1 MNLTINNTPYRY
13 NQYNNQCK
21 PRPNFNGNIANS
33 VSKAAG
39 EVEKELSSNSSKF
52 FAPFTKMFD
61 QTSEWL
67 CQKVAKPVLGSNW
80 FGGFAEKVQNA
91 DNLFQHC
98 LTTGSVITSGLYMQ
112 RTLANKDM
120 DKDRKNTLAVNQF
133 LTLCV
138 STAGAYTMD
147 KYLKNWWENMSAKY
161 VGHKVLDDTFAK
173 DYKDVKDAINN
184 INKALKADGN
194 ADIFKLAE
202 TSKKELNMTEKGYK
216 FLTDTITNSLDK
228 AKETKE
234 ELKSLKSIKLDKFI
248 DKLVKQERIP
258 KLTSGLKKQITGFGL
273 LRSMIVFG
281 FVYRY
286 FVPVAVTKPAN
297 KLCDMYL
304 EHKKAKEAA
313 QKTA

>member
-1 MNLTINNTPYRY
+1 MNVTLNNTSYNNRY
-13 NQYNNQCK
+13 NQFAQCRPK
-21 PRPNFNGNIANS
+21 PNFTANF
-33 VSKAAG
+33 VNTAAN

-67 CQKVAKPVLGSNW
+67 CQKIAKPVLGSKW
-80 FGGFAEKVQNA
+80 FGGFAEKVQNTG
-91 DNLFQHC
+91 DLLFQHC

-112 RTLANKDM
+112 RTLANDNL

-138 STAGAYTMD
+138 STAGAYLLD
-147 KYLKNWWENMSAKY
+147 GYLKDWWENVSARY
-161 VGHKVLDDTFAK
+161 VGLKVLDNNFDK
-173 DYKDVKDAINN
+173 DFKDVNKTLNSL
-184 INKALKADGN
+184 NKALKTNPDTDVKEFAVQ
-194 ADIFKLAE
+194 A
-202 TSKKELNMTEKGYK
+202 KKTHSMTEEGYK
-216 FLTDTITNSLDK
+216 FLTDTIDSAVKT
-228 AKETKE
+228 AKENDE
-234 ELKSLKSIKLDKFI
+234 PLKKIKTIKLDKFTK
-248 DKLVKQERIP
+248 KLVDNGRIP
-258 KLTSGLKKQITGFGL
+258 KLAEKAQKQVKGMGL

-304 EHKKAKEAA
+304 EHKKAKEAQKA
-313 QKTA
+313 QVA

>member
-1 MNLTINNTPYRY
+1 MNITLNNTSYRY
-13 NQYNNQCK
+13 NQYNTQCRPK
-21 PRPNFNGNIANS
+21 PVFKGNPAGK
-33 VSKAAG
+33 VAEAAG
-39 EVEKELSSNSSKF
+39 EVGRELSSNSSKF

-67 CQKVAKPVLGSNW
+67 CQKVAKPVLGSKW

-147 KYLKNWWENMSAKY
+147 KYLKSWWEDMSAKY
-161 VGHKVLDDTFAK
+161 VGHKVMDENFAK
-173 DYKDVKDAINN
+173 DFKDVKVSINK
-184 INKALKADGN
+184 INKALKKN
-194 ADIFKLAE
+194 ADTDILKLAE
-202 TSKKELNMTEKGYK
+202 ESRKELNMTDAGYK
-216 FLTDTITNSLDK
+216 LLSETIEK
-228 AKETKE
+228 AKDNKVV
-234 ELKSLKSIKLDKFI
+234 KSLENINLKGFM

-258 KLTSGLKKQITGFGL
+258 KLTSSLKKQIHGFGL
-273 LRSMIVFG
+273 LRSMLVFG

-304 EHKKAKEAA
+304 ERKKAKEAQNA
-313 QKTA
+313 A